1 MKNLNALKTKR
12 NDLLQ
17 QRADALD
24 AANTAYSG
32 GNTADYES
40 NMTKVKGFNTEL
52 ERISGLIAEVEKEFD
67 IGDLSGAAGQRNI
80 FSGKALVDTIRGTDK
95 YAEAWLKAMR
105 EGISPD
111 KGANIKALEP
121 LYEAENAFKALSI
134 GGGETVGEDGGFLVP
149 VDFDNQVKN
158 LMKEYIDL
166 SELVTVENVKVNSGW
181 RVVDA
186 AGARV
191 ALTKVGELDSFKEGQ
206 KPKYKK
212 VTYTCEKYGEK
223 LIVSNELMSDAS
235 ALIAYL
241 AAWWAPKFVMTKNSL
256 ILSKLSELP
265 FSALDGATDA
275 EQIKA
280 LKTML
285 NTGLNTAHA
294 KRATILTNAFGY
306 DTMDN
311 WVDGTGRAMLVPD
324 LKAGGPDKFKGRPV
338 VYADADLVPSVEH
351 DGTAYDP
358 IYLGNFKNF
367 CTLFLRQGVRVR
379 STDIGG
385 QAWDTDTTE
394 IKCSCRMDCQIFDE
408 NAVKSTGI
416 MSAEEAALMQEL
428 AEEQGEEQ
436 VGE

>member
-1 MKNLNALKTKR
+1 MKNLNALKAKR

-24 AANTAYSG
+24 AANTAYTG
-32 GNTADYES
+32 GNAADYES
-40 NMTKVKGFNTEL
+40 NMTKVKNFNTEL
-52 ERISGLIAEVEKEFD
+52 EKVSSLIAEVEKDFD
-67 IGDLSGAAGQRNI
+67 VGDMFNPSVQRNI
-80 FSGKALVDTIRGTDK
+80 ASGKSLVDTIRGTDK

-121 LYEAENAFKALSI
+121 LYEAENAFKTMSI
-134 GGGETVGEDGGFLVP
+134 GGGDPVGEDGGFLVP
-149 VDFDNQVKN
+149 VDFDNQVKA

-186 AGARV
+186 AGSRV
-191 ALTKVGELDSFKEGQ
+191 ALTKVGELGSFKEGQ

-212 VTYTCEKYGEK
+212 VNYSCEKYGEK
-223 LIVSNELMSDAS
+223 LIVSNELMADAS
-235 ALIAYL
+235 GLIAYL
-241 AAWWAPKFVMTKNSL
+241 AAWWTPKFVMTKNAL

-324 LKAGGPDKFKGRPV
+324 LKTGGSDKFKGRPV
-338 VYADADLVPSVEH
+338 VYADADLIPAVEH
-351 DGTAYDP
+351 EDIAYNP

-394 IKCSCRMDCQIFDE
+394 IKCSCRMDCQIFDDE
-408 NAVKSTGI
+408 AVKSTGI
-416 MSAEEAALMQEL
+416 VTAEDAALLQEL
-428 AEEQGEEQ
+428 NEELEEQGVE
-436 VGE
+436 